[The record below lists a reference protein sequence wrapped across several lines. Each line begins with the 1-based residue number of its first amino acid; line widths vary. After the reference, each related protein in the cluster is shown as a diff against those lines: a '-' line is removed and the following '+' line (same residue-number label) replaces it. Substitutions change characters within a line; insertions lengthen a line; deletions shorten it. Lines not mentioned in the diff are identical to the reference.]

1 MSPWRHYLFLA
12 CFSIAALALSVRVVY
27 LGVTERDFLQEE
39 GDRRSVYR
47 EDLPAMR
54 GMIYDRNGEALA
66 VSTPV
71 FAVAVNPQL
80 FDTSNG
86 QGLAQLARALDLGPE
101 DLKNTIINNRQRGFL
116 YLRRH
121 VSWETMNAVRR
132 LRLGHV
138 SFKPEY
144 RRYYPAGESVAHVVG
159 MTNIDDL
166 GLEGIEL
173 AFEEQLRGEPGT
185 KTVLRDRKG
194 QAINDLEY
202 GKSPRFGTD
211 LQLSIDSRLQ
221 YIAYR
226 ELKSAVQSHA
236 AKSGSLIM
244 VDAKTGEILALVNQP
259 SFNPNGPINQRV
271 PTRNRVVTDTYE
283 PGSTIKPFTAMAA
296 LETGRYQGDS
306 QIETSPG
313 YFWIDNKMIQD
324 PVNLNT
330 VSLAQAI
337 QKSSQVAIAKV
348 TLDLPKGTVFQVLQR
363 SGLGEYVGTGLPG
376 EALGRFS
383 NVGRTSRVSRVA
395 MAYGYGFS
403 VTPMQL
409 ASAYVTLASH
419 GKRLPLSILKR
430 TRPPETERVFD
441 EEDAEAVVAM
451 MEQVTERGGTAAK
464 ANIEHYR
471 VAGKTGTARVFDQN
485 GYNDERHVAL
495 FAGLAPVTD
504 PRIVM
509 VVVVNEPQQGSAS
522 GGVVAAPIF
531 ARVAQ
536 HSLRLLG
543 VMPDKSPDD
552 GGEAQMPDNLLAGR
566 TGRGT

>member
-1 MSPWRHYLFLA
+1 LSVWRHYLFLV
-12 CFSIAALALSVRVVY
+12 FFVTAALALSVRVVY

-47 EDLPAMR
+47 EGLPAMR

-71 FAVAVNPQL
+71 FAVAVNPKL
-80 FDTSNG
+80 FDASNEEE
-86 QGLAQLARALDLGPE
+86 LKELARALELGPE
-101 DLKNTIINNRQRGFL
+101 ELQRTILNNRQRGFL

-121 VSWETMNAVRR
+121 ISWERMNAIRR
-132 LRLGHV
+132 LKLGHV
-138 SFKPEY
+138 SLVPEY
-144 RRYYPAGESVAHVVG
+144 RRYYPAGESVSHVVG

-194 QAINDLEY
+194 QAIDDLEF
-202 GKSPRFGTD
+202 GKAPRFGRD

-226 ELKSAVQSHA
+226 ELKSAVQSHG

-244 VDAKTGEILALVNQP
+244 VDVKTGEILALVNQP
-259 SFNPNGPINQRV
+259 SFNPNGPINQRIA
-271 PTRNRVVTDTYE
+271 TRNRVVTDTYE
-283 PGSTIKPFTAMAA
+283 PGSTIKPFTALAA
-296 LETGRYQGDS
+296 LETGRYGSDTK
-306 QIETSPG
+306 IDTSPG

-330 VSLAQAI
+330 ISLGQAI

-348 TLDLPKGTVFQVLQR
+348 TLDLPEGSVFQVLQR
-363 SGLGEYVGTGLPG
+363 SGIGEYVGTGLPG
-376 EALGRFS
+376 EAVGRFS
-383 NVGRTSRVSRVA
+383 NVGRTSRVSRVV
-395 MAYGYGFS
+395 MSYGYGFS

-419 GKRLPLSILKR
+419 GNRLPLSILKR
-430 TRPPETERVFD
+430 TRPPESERVFD
-441 EEDAEAVVAM
+441 LEATEEVVAM
-451 MEQVTERGGTAAK
+451 MEQVTELGGTAAK
-464 ANIEHYR
+464 AGIDHYR
-471 VAGKTGTARVFDQN
+471 VAGKTGTARVLGQR

-495 FAGLAPVTD
+495 FAGIAPVSD

-509 VVVVNEPQQGSAS
+509 VVVVNEPQAGRAS
-522 GGVVAAPIF
+522 GGQVAAPIF
-531 ARVAQ
+531 ARVAE

-543 VMPDKSPDD
+543 VMPDKNRDD
-552 GGEAQMPDNLLAGR
+552 NDEFQSASKLLANR
-566 TGRGT
+566 AD

>member
-1 MSPWRHYLFLA
+1 VSMWRHYLFLV
-12 CFSIAALALSVRVVY
+12 CFATTAVALSVRVVY

-47 EDLPAMR
+47 ERLPAMR

-71 FAVAVNPQL
+71 FAVAVNPKL
-80 FDTSNG
+80 FDVTKEKDLNE
-86 QGLAQLARALDLGPE
+86 LARVLE
-101 DLKNTIINNRQRGFL
+101 VESEQLKRTILNNRQRGFL

-121 VSWETMNAVRR
+121 LSWEHMDAIRQ

-138 SFKPEY
+138 SLVPEY

-194 QAINDLEY
+194 QAIDDLEY
-202 GKSPRFGTD
+202 GRAPRFGTD

-226 ELKSAVQSHA
+226 ELKSAVQSHS

-244 VDAKTGEILALVNQP
+244 VDVKTGEILALVNQP
-259 SFNPNGPINQRV
+259 SFNPNGPINQRI

-296 LETGRYQGDS
+296 LETGRYRRDS
-306 QIETSPG
+306 KIETSPG

-330 VSLAQAI
+330 ISLAQAI

-348 TLDLPKGTVFQVLQR
+348 ALDLPDEAVFTVLQR
-363 SGLGEYVGTGLPG
+363 SGIGEYVGTGLPG
-376 EALGRFS
+376 EAIGRFT
-383 NVGRTSRVSRVA
+383 NVGRTSRVSRVV
-395 MAYGYGFS
+395 MSYGYGFS
-403 VTPMQL
+403 VTAMQL

-419 GKRLPLSILKR
+419 GNRLPLSILKR
-430 TRPPETERVFD
+430 DRAPEAERVFD
-441 EEDAEAVVAM
+441 IEATEEVVAM

-464 ANIEHYR
+464 ASIDHYR
-471 VAGKTGTARVFDQN
+471 VAGKTGTARVLDQG

-495 FAGLAPVTD
+495 FAGIAPVSN

-509 VVVVNEPQQGSAS
+509 VVVVNEPQSGSAS
-522 GGVVAAPIF
+522 GGQVAAPIF

-543 VMPDKSPDD
+543 VMPDKD
-552 GGEAQMPDNLLAGR
+552 GEGGDEPRAAGALLAK
-566 TGRGT
+566 RGQ